1 MWWPKMSRRT
11 SSSRWS
17 CEDLADGSSCSAT
30 IWGAYART
38 GGRKRSIP
46 LPPHMPTRWK
56 ATLVAKALMDME
68 ANVDGVPL
76 RQLDDVSLAERQ
88 NYVMFP
94 SQKI

>member
-1 MWWPKMSRRT
+1 
-11 SSSRWS
+11 
-17 CEDLADGSSCSAT
+17 
-30 IWGAYART
+30 
-38 GGRKRSIP
+38 
-46 LPPHMPTRWK
+46 MPTRWK